1 MPVYPKF
8 IHRLTWLARS
18 LSIAF
23 ALFTSMFAL
32 DVFTKSTSWGT
43 IIIDLCMHLTPTL
56 LVVFLFFIAWHWE
69 RIGGILYCLL
79 GILYIFISIQSQ
91 LPWMSWLI
99 IAIPLLLNGT
109 LYIFISFRKQYEL
122 EKE

>member
-1 MPVYPKF
+1 MPVYPKY
-8 IHRLTWLARS
+8 IHRLTWAARG

-32 DVFTKSTSWGT
+32 DVITTSASWGT
-43 IIIDLCMHLTPTL
+43 IIIDLCMHLIPTF

-79 GILYIFISIQSQ
+79 GIFYIFISIQSQ
-91 LPWMSWLI
+91 LPWTAWLI
-99 IAIPLLLNGT
+99 IAIPLLLNGI
-109 LYIFISFRKQYEL
+109 LYMFLSFQK
-122 EKE
+122 KKN